1 MDELEKIMRENS
13 AEFLNQE
20 PSVGHFER
28 FDQKLARQNR
38 KGRIIH
44 MSKKISRIA
53 AIGLLVLMSSM
64 WAFNEFSQSG
74 QQSVKLGDISQ
85 EYQDVEFFFTS
96 QIDSRYQDIQNC
108 QVIEDEEYKSSLLE
122 EINQMD
128 SIYDNLQKEL
138 GANPNNERVIQA
150 MIRHYQTKLKIMSDI
165 LDRLQGIQKLNNSQI
180 KNQNQYESV
189 EL

>member
-1 MDELEKIMRENS
+1 MDELEKIMRDNS

-38 KGRIIH
+38 KGKIIR

-74 QQSVKLGDISQ
+74 QQHMKLGDISQ
-85 EYQDVEFFFTS
+85 EYQEVEFFFTN
-96 QIDSRYQDIQNC
+96 QIDSRYENIQNC
-108 QVIEDEEYKSSLLE
+108 QLIESKEYKTKLLE
-122 EINQMD
+122 ELNQMD
-128 SIYDNLQKEL
+128 SIYENLQQEL
-138 GANPNNERVIQA
+138 GANPNDERIIQA
-150 MIRHYQTKLKIMSDI
+150 MIQHYQTKLKIMSDI
-165 LDRLQGIQKLNNSQI
+165 LNRLQSIQKI
-180 KNQNQYESV
+180 KNPQTINQNQYESV